1 MKKETEMRQV
11 LRAIAI
17 VTRNDPDERNRLP
30 KSKVRGFFPRVNC
43 VD

>member
-17 VTRNDPDERNRLP
+17 VTRNDPDEQEHVVVYP
-30 KSKVRGFFPRVNC
+30 KDAKQ
-43 VD
+43 